1 MSEFF
6 RNYKTFYY
14 NMDKVKP
21 IRGTL
26 ATNLLSR
33 VNVNNEVLKN
43 ISSYYPYRIKEFERP
58 DVIASQYY
66 GSSDYTFLIFLA
78 NQIQDPLYEWPL
90 FGNDLSN
97 FIKEK
102 YGSID
107 SARTEI
113 HHYERIL
120 RSGSKATADTG
131 KILEKVAIVNKETY
145 DALITTERKIIYN
158 YDYEIMNNNQKKEIV
173 LIENTYSKQIM
184 NELRSIYAN

>member
-6 RNYKTFYY
+6 KNYKTFFY

-58 DVIASQYY
+58 DVIAHQYY

-78 NQIQDPLYEWPL
+78 NKIQDPLYDWPL
-90 FGNDLSN
+90 FGDDLVN
-97 FIKEK
+97 FIREK
-102 YGSID
+102 YGSLD

-113 HHYERIL
+113 HHYEKIL
-120 RSGSKATADTG
+120 RSGSRATADTG
-131 KILEKVAIVNKETY
+131 KILEKVVIVNKETY
-145 DALITTERKIIYN
+145 DVLNDTERKVIYN
-158 YDYEIMNNNQKKEIV
+158 YDYEIINNNQKKEII